1 MLVYEDKNY
10 NAKWPGK
17 KIFTSKLTKGISNE
31 KKFKGKPDLRNSNS
45 KGTNR
50 MQNNMSL
57 TKEHQM
63 MLGEG

>member
-1 MLVYEDKNY
+1 MYMLVYEDKNY

-45 KGTNR
+45 KGTNG
-50 MQNNMSL
+50 MHQ

-63 MLGEG
+63 MPR